1 MWGVPFV
8 TSANLGSRIPEQRAP
23 SVATPAARRAVAALA
38 ARILGAPV
46 GFVSFGDVVDFR
58 GQLVAGWEPDRPDRV
73 ARAISQLLGST
84 SASVRHDDLSGSEAA
99 QDGVCALV
107 TAPIRSASGALVGH
121 VGALDVELHPWSSAD
136 VDSLEDFAAM
146 VGATPDLE
154 SAAGSEGLRQ
164 HVRSLVQEV
173 RALDGA
179 LVPLIQRAEES
190 GDAAL
195 AGHASTVRSRL
206 LTMRGH
212 QDGVRA
218 RAGIVGPIAGTVDLA
233 ALVAGVLDDV
243 ARRIAGERVRLT
255 GQDQQ
260 LPVITGEVATRDVLS
275 QFLEHV
281 CRQFGV
287 EAVAV
292 ELRRLDDAEDE
303 RSEAELEIRVAG
315 FVRAGDLA
323 RVGAGLGRSQGAP
336 VGGTH
341 IEIRGDRI
349 LLRGADHE
357 AESSPDRTIVRARWP
372 LGVD

>member
-1 MWGVPFV
+1 M
-8 TSANLGSRIPEQRAP
+8 TSANLGSRVPEQRAP

-73 ARAISQLLGST
+73 ARAISQLLGGSV
-84 SASVRHDDLSGSEAA
+84 ASVRHDDLSGSEAA
-99 QDGVCALV
+99 QDGVSALV
-107 TAPIRSASGALVGH
+107 AAPIRSASGALVGH
-121 VGALDVELHPWSSAD
+121 VGALDVELHPWSAAD
-136 VDSLEDFAAM
+136 VDSLDDFAAM

-154 SAAGSEGLRQ
+154 SAAGNEGLRQ

-206 LTMRGH
+206 LAMRGQ

-233 ALVAGVLDDV
+233 PLVAGVLDDV
-243 ARRIAGERVRLT
+243 ARRTAGERVRLT
-255 GQDQQ
+255 GEDQQ

-275 QFLEHV
+275 QFVEHV
-281 CRQFGV
+281 CRQFGAESV
-287 EAVAV
+287 LV
-292 ELRRLDDAEDE
+292 ELRRLEDAEDE
-303 RSEAELEIRVAG
+303 RPEAELEIRVAG

-336 VGGTH
+336 VDGTH